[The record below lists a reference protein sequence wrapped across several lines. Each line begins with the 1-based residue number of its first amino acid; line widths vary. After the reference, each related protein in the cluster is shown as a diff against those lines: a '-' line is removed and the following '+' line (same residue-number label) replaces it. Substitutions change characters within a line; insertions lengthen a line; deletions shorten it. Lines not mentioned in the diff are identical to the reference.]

1 MKWKSSTVLLLLY
14 YVAAIAAIGV
24 IIKSGRISAYALLAI
39 PLVLPA
45 IYLVFFRQDLLIKFI
60 LIVSPLVWGFGHI
73 NFGEEFLRL
82 NLPILFGV
90 LIVLMLGPGLSRPF
104 ALLPLEQ
111 IRIAVLVY
119 ASVIFPSVF
128 FAGSILEGMGV
139 YLRILSPLLF
149 MISVVQVVT
158 NRQDLQ
164 NYLRISLLSLVSLLI
179 LLLVAYVTDSIQV
192 EFGGEL
198 RIAPL
203 GLSPQQ
209 LSYFLL
215 LMIAPA
221 LYLYYYDRKPVYIL
235 IIGFLFG
242 LMYLTKIRTSWVGGA
257 YFLLASFLVLRRQ
270 SWLGKVIL
278 VIVVILAL
286 VNVGEVIDHFFRYIP
301 FSQIRDLQEWD
312 DVLSGRLSVAQVAIS
327 YYLDSSLWH
336 KMFGI
341 GLYKTLEVTQSSLL
355 GASFG
360 IHGDYLAVL
369 VESGVIGLIGFM
381 ALLYVMVRNLYRLGE
396 LDDACQDRLLSR
408 LGLILFQVFL
418 LMAVPGAWYTNV
430 LGSLYF
436 YFFIGLA
443 LAQYQLI
450 EDGDFC
456 EE

>member
-1 MKWKSSTVLLLLY
+1 M
-14 YVAAIAAIGV
+14 
-24 IIKSGRISAYALLAI
+24 
-39 PLVLPA
+39 
-45 IYLVFFRQDLLIKFI
+45 
-60 LIVSPLVWGFGHI
+60 
-73 NFGEEFLRL
+73 
-82 NLPILFGV
+82 
-90 LIVLMLGPGLSRPF
+90 
-104 ALLPLEQ
+104 
-111 IRIAVLVY
+111 
-119 ASVIFPSVF
+119 
-128 FAGSILEGMGV
+128 

-286 VNVGEVIDHFFRYIP
+286 VNVGEVIDHF
-301 FSQIRDLQEWD
+301 
-312 DVLSGRLSVAQVAIS
+312 
-327 YYLDSSLWH
+327 
-336 KMFGI
+336 
-341 GLYKTLEVTQSSLL
+341 
-355 GASFG
+355 
-360 IHGDYLAVL
+360 
-369 VESGVIGLIGFM
+369 
-381 ALLYVMVRNLYRLGE
+381 
-396 LDDACQDRLLSR
+396 
-408 LGLILFQVFL
+408 
-418 LMAVPGAWYTNV
+418 
-430 LGSLYF
+430 
-436 YFFIGLA
+436 
-443 LAQYQLI
+443 
-450 EDGDFC
+450 
-456 EE
+456 